1 MEVKKEIFQKKIGV
15 YNLYF
20 TTKNSYIPLD
30 FAVSYY
36 KALIKRFKQ
45 YLPGTEELAKKVG
58 REAVKEIKFT
68 FGPNVYKQLKSLK
81 DVPISR
87 IHLESFKSFYP
98 VYDIF
103 QPNIEISI
111 IDSDLKGKSA
121 TFRFNNSS
129 FLEDSEDY
137 TYHIYIICGI
147 TEGILSRAL
156 KSEVSCN
163 IKEIYVAEDKKD
175 SYFDINIKFL

>member
-20 TTKNSYIPLD
+20 TTENSYISLD
-30 FAVSYY
+30 FATSYY

-58 REAVKEIKFT
+58 REAVQDIKFS

-81 DVPISR
+81 DIPISR
-87 IHLESFKSFYP
+87 IHLESFKNFYP

-111 IDSDLKGKSA
+111 INSDIEGKSA
-121 TFRFNNSS
+121 TFRFENSS
-129 FLEDSEDY
+129 FLDDSKDY
-137 TYHIYIICGI
+137 VYHIYIICGI

-156 KSEVSCN
+156 KSEVKCDV
-163 IKEIYVAEDKKD
+163 KEIYVAKGKGK
-175 SYFDINIKFL
+175 SYFDITIKIL

>member
-20 TTKNSYIPLD
+20 TTKNSYIPFD
-30 FAVSYY
+30 FAISYY
-36 KALIKRFKQ
+36 KALIKRFKK
-45 YLPGTEELAKKVG
+45 YLPGSEELAKKVG
-58 REAVKEIKFT
+58 REAVKDIKFS
-68 FGPNVYKQLKSLK
+68 FGPNVYKQLKSVK

-87 IHLESFKSFYP
+87 IHLESFKNFYP

-111 IDSDLKGKSA
+111 INTDIKGKNA
-121 TFRFNNSS
+121 TFRFKNSS
-129 FLEDSEDY
+129 FLSDSEDY
-137 TYHIYIICGI
+137 SFHIYIMCGI
-147 TEGILSRAL
+147 TEGILSNEL

-163 IKEIYVAEDKKD
+163 VKKIYVAEDKKN
-175 SYFDINIKFL
+175 SYFDIIVQI